1 MSSGSKV
8 ASLTAIL
15 ALTSVARGA
24 EINDTDDQSQ
34 NLAAEYH
41 QSYDANRYTKA
52 QQEQYL
58 HNSTRQRRIANNKQ
72 RRLVN
77 RRHRQQHTNKQKQRH
92 RQAQFAST
100 SQRPQQP
107 NNTSPQSNT
116 QTASHTTTQTSQTL
130 AAPKCGPTSGTHH
143 SPYIGCYTDKLND
156 RIMSFE
162 LPNKYHSVLT
172 CEKQCSDRKVPRL
185 YLFHLVKIL
194 FFVYVGE
201 ELFMCRIELGQSG

>member
-1 MSSGSKV
+1 MSSSKV

-24 EINDTDDQSQ
+24 EINDTDGQTLEAEQSF
-34 NLAAEYH
+34 
-41 QSYDANRYTKA
+41 DANRYTKA
-52 QQEQYL
+52 QQEQY
-58 HNSTRQRRIANNKQ
+58 HSNTRQRRIVNNKQ
-72 RRLVN
+72 RRLIN
-77 RRHRQQHTNKQKQRH
+77 RRHRQQPTSKQKQSH

-116 QTASHTTTQTSQTL
+116 QTTTTQL
-130 AAPKCGPTSGTHH
+130 AAPKCGPTSGTYH

-162 LPNKYHSVLT
+162 LSGKYHSVLT
-172 CEKQCSDRKVPRL
+172 CEKICTDRKVRVCIVSSCKN
-185 YLFHLVKIL
+185 LFLSIWARS
-194 FFVYVGE
+194 FYV
-201 ELFMCRIELGQSG
+201 